1 MNITN
6 ILESGEFDKLID
18 ISTDDKVWNDLV
30 SEIYNFGV
38 YEENILGYYACVKL
52 LDSNLSKFK
61 RAELHYTAAII
72 LTMGIN
78 FVCGGYMLG
87 FYHMKK
93 AIELDFNNIDYKV
106 YMLSTFANSPEIVI
120 PKEYVN
126 HIVSEI
132 LTKNPNNEVALRFL
146 T

>member
-1 MNITN
+1 
-6 ILESGEFDKLID
+6 
-18 ISTDDKVWNDLV
+18 
-30 SEIYNFGV
+30 
-38 YEENILGYYACVKL
+38 
-52 LDSNLSKFK
+52 
-61 RAELHYTAAII
+61 
-72 LTMGIN
+72 
-78 FVCGGYMLG
+78 MLG

-132 LTKNPNNEVALRFL
+132 LTKDPNNEVALRFSGEIGDVRL
-146 T
+146 SNNSNLKIWYSTLIS